1 MTAQPERR
9 AVLPCG
15 MTTICVNDV
24 ACPLRDGSCVIFQAQ
39 QGLAHELVIRLGQ
52 KLFKKRG
59 THVTVAKGEGTAVTG
74 KETPVAPEAII
85 PPAAGLLLAL
95 GKITFRIFPFDEE
108 QPDVP
113 LGVPSFHDRIHRCG
127 IGPPGS
133 TICPA
138 APH

>member
-1 MTAQPERR
+1 MK
-9 AVLPCG
+9 
-15 MTTICVNDV
+15 
-24 ACPLRDGSCVIFQAQ
+24 VIHLSELHL
-39 QGLAHELVIRLGQ
+39 GKLVIVFSMMDDHKYILKQ
-52 KLFKKRG
+52 ILQ
-59 THVTVAKGEGTAVTG
+59 
-74 KETPVAPEAII
+74 
-85 PPAAGLLLAL
+85 
-95 GKITFRIFPFDEE
+95 RIDEE

>member
-1 MTAQPERR
+1 MRDDHDMRERR
-9 AVLPCG
+9 GLSVTGRVLRHLP
-15 MTTICVNDV
+15 
-24 ACPLRDGSCVIFQAQ
+24 AQ